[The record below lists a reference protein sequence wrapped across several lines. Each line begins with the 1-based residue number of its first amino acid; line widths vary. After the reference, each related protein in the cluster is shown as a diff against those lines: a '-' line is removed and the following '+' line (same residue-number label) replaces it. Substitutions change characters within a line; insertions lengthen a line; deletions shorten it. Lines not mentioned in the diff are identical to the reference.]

1 VRALNVE
8 WTAGALP
15 AWEIV
20 LTWRNGHDPWHELL
34 HAMQLSD
41 PIPFDL
47 TPMIFFLAQHAL
59 LPDGPQ
65 RAQAWAPH
73 VQFYE
78 LGMMNLVMAL
88 IHEWAAVD
96 ERRAHIEAI
105 SQVVLDPELAKKAGI
120 CRTLLLALDA
130 DLSAIHA
137 TDVDGLDVE
146 LLKTFAQLGRLVWST
161 RMGSTIVGGLLRHP
175 DVDTVALAGETPNPA
190 AIEAA
195 LEAVK
200 AKQPSFSQ
208 QLAELIGLI
217 ADRLFQ
223 ENGTWTV
230 QEAYETATTVARTQA
245 ALGPQAFRAA
255 LDTERSEKNQ
265 REMQHDADAREKM
278 VIYQR
283 F

>member
-120 CRTLLLALDA
+120 CRTLLLAL
-130 DLSAIHA
+130 
-137 TDVDGLDVE
+137 
-146 LLKTFAQLGRLVWST
+146 GR
-161 RMGSTIVGGLLRHP
+161 GSQRHP
-175 DVDTVALAGETPNPA
+175 RDRRRWPRRGA
-190 AIEAA
+190 AQD
-195 LEAVK
+195 L
-200 AKQPSFSQ
+200 
-208 QLAELIGLI
+208 
-217 ADRLFQ
+217 
-223 ENGTWTV
+223 
-230 QEAYETATTVARTQA
+230 
-245 ALGPQAFRAA
+245 RAA
-255 LDTERSEKNQ
+255 GPAGLEHPHG
-265 REMQHDADAREKM
+265 QHNRGRAA
-278 VIYQR
+278 
-283 F
+283 